1 MEKNKIN
8 YKSYEEI
15 AKRYE
20 ALKDDEIYQ
29 FADPDCDVYPDIK
42 ILDKNLKNFAL
53 EVAHLKGRSYGVVKN
68 FMDLFFYHSDKEQF
82 YYLIYTLLLIYQQ
95 PILPEGRSYNDWSSL
110 LTNDE
115 KDEKLS
121 NNLYILQNLPDKR
134 FLKTFASSFFYTNR
148 EETLL
153 NEKVLLKEILDYR
166 KDNQLKKYQKYK
178 SIINMLNYKRY

>member
-15 AKRYE
+15 SKRYE

-29 FADPDCDVYPDIK
+29 FADPDCDKYPDIK
-42 ILDKNLKNFAL
+42 ILDKNLENLAL
-53 EVAHLKGRSYGVVKN
+53 DVAHLKGRSYNVVKN
-68 FMDLFFYHSDKEQF
+68 FMDLFFQYTDKAQF
-82 YYLIYTLLLIYQQ
+82 YYLVYTLLLIYEQ
-95 PILPEGRSYNDWSSL
+95 PILPEGSYNDWSSL
-110 LTNDE
+110 LTDNE

-121 NNLYILQNLPDKR
+121 NNLYILKNLPDKG

-166 KDNQLKKYQKYK
+166 KDKQLKKYQKYK
-178 SIINMLNYKRY
+178 YIVRMLYYKQN